1 MKISL
6 IIHVSSQKK
15 IFLKLKNY
23 TSEFKNNL
31 KLATPIM
38 MGSLG
43 HLLVGLMDDVMVGRL
58 GPVQLAATSLG
69 NSLVFIA
76 LSIGIGFSFA
86 ITPLIAESDGE
97 NNKEKGRRIFQHGLI
112 LMTIIGVVMYVLLLF
127 IEPIL
132 FHLDQPE
139 EVVKLAIPYFEIVA
153 ISMIPLMIFQGL
165 KQFADGLS
173 QTKYSMYA
181 TILTNVVNIS
191 LNFALIYGFWI
202 FPRLELVGAAIGTL
216 VSRTVM
222 VIFLY
227 LVLKNKSKFAPY
239 MHILKFKEIKRK
251 VFNKIISLGFP
262 TALQMLFE
270 VGLFTSSVLLAGT
283 FGALPQA
290 ANQIALK
297 LASTTFMVA
306 VGLGVAATI
315 RVGNQKGLGNFR
327 ELRRIAFSNF
337 LLVMVIMFGFSI
349 TFMLLKNE
357 LPWIFTENLEVIK
370 IASGLLVIAGFF
382 QLSDGL
388 QAVILGGLRGLQ
400 DVNIPS
406 FITFIAYWIIGFPI
420 CYYLGTVINL
430 GAFGIW
436 IGLLSALTSSALM
449 LFFRFNYLSNKLI
462 QTKHELT

>member
-1 MKISL
+1 LNFSKYS
-6 IIHVSSQKK
+6 
-15 IFLKLKNY
+15 
-23 TSEFKNNL
+23 SEFKNNL

-43 HLLVGLMDDVMVGRL
+43 HLLVGLMDDIMVGRL
-58 GPVQLAATSLG
+58 GPVHLAATSLG

-97 NNKEKGRRIFQHGLI
+97 NNKKKGRSIFQHGII
-112 LMTIIGVVMYVLLLF
+112 LMTVIGVIMYVLLL
-127 IEPIL
+127 ILEPIL
-132 FHLDQPE
+132 FHLNQPK

-153 ISMIPLMIFQGL
+153 VSMIPLMLFQGL

-173 QTKYSMYA
+173 QTKYAMYA
-181 TILTNVVNIS
+181 TILTNVVNIT

-216 VSRTVM
+216 VSRIVM

-227 LVLKNKSKFAPY
+227 LVLKHKTKFAPY
-239 MHILKFKEIKRK
+239 IHLLKLKEIKRS
-251 VFNKIISLGFP
+251 VFNKIIRLGFP

-283 FGALPQA
+283 FGALSQA

-315 RVGNQKGLGNFR
+315 RVGNQKGLGNYK
-327 ELRRIAFSNF
+327 ELKRIAFSNF
-337 LLVMVIMFGFSI
+337 ILVTFIMFGFSI
-349 TFMLLKNE
+349 GFMLLKNQ
-357 LPWIFTENLEVIK
+357 LPWVFTTNVEVVK
-370 IASGLLVIAGFF
+370 MASSLLVIAGFF

-406 FITFIAYWIIGFPI
+406 ILTFIAYWIIGFPI
-420 CYYLGTVINL
+420 CYYLGSKINL
-430 GAFGIW
+430 GTFGIW

-449 LFFRFNYLSNKLI
+449 LFFRFSYLSNKLI
-462 QTKHELT
+462 REKHEFT

>member
-1 MKISL
+1 MKFSKY
-6 IIHVSSQKK
+6 S
-15 IFLKLKNY
+15 
-23 TSEFKNNL
+23 SEFKNNL

-86 ITPLIAESDGE
+86 ITPLIAESDGA
-97 NNKEKGRRIFQHGLI
+97 NNKEKGRSIFQHGMI
-112 LMTIIGVVMYVLLLF
+112 LMTIIGIVMYVLLLI

-132 FHLDQPE
+132 FHLDQPA
-139 EVVKLAIPYFEIVA
+139 EVVKLAVPYFEIVA
-153 ISMIPLMIFQGL
+153 ISMIPLMMFQGL

-173 QTKYSMYA
+173 QTKYAMYA
-181 TILTNVVNIS
+181 TILTNIVNIT

-216 VSRTVM
+216 VSRIVM
-222 VIFLY
+222 VFFLY
-227 LVLKNKSKFAPY
+227 LVLKHKSKFATY
-239 MHILKFKEIKRK
+239 MHVLRLKQIKQT

-283 FGALPQA
+283 FGAFSQA

-315 RVGNQKGLGNFR
+315 RVGNQKGLSNYK
-327 ELRRIAFSNF
+327 ELRRLAFSNF
-337 LLVMVIMFGFSI
+337 ILVTFIMFGFSI
-349 TFMLLKNE
+349 GFMLLNNE
-357 LPWIFTENLEVIK
+357 LPWVFTTNLEVIE
-370 IASGLLVIAGFF
+370 IASSLIIVAGFF

-406 FITFIAYWIIGFPI
+406 VITFIAYWIIGFPI

-430 GAFGIW
+430 GTFGIW
-436 IGLLSALTSSALM
+436 IGLLTALTSSAIM

-462 QTKHELT
+462 NEKHELT